1 MRLLLDQNLSLTLVE
16 RLLEIYPGYVHV
28 AEVELD
34 RASDRELWDYARLNK
49 LTIVTKD
56 ADFSE
61 MSVLRGPLPYVV
73 WIRRGNCTMSEIEHI
88 LRRNKEAI
96 KRIKEDPQSGTIE
109 LY

>member
-1 MRLLLDQNLSLTLVE
+1 MRLLLDQNLSPTLVD
-16 RLLEIYPGYVHV
+16 RLSEVYPGSVHV

-49 LTIVTKD
+49 LMIVTKD

-73 WIRRGNCTMSEIEHI
+73 WIRRGNCTTSEIEHM
-88 LRRNKEAI
+88 LRQNRQAI
-96 KRIKEDPQSGTIE
+96 ERLQDDTPSGIIE